1 MTHFAERARAALE
14 AYESTDRDAMT
25 DSDLLREHG
34 LTIREALELAANGT
48 AEAMP
53 LLRAVVQTWDGPC
66 ETRSDANNF
75 LSAVA
80 AARAYLAI
88 PTALAVK
95 AAQYK
100 EANPLGGP
108 ASMFRTIA
116 ERIEAGEPYHDV
128 LQDYGV
134 SVNVPD
140 QERDEVTAF
149 YSDAARAPVVSD
161 GWRELGERACALYCR
176 WYDTGEPRISGESMA
191 FELASF
197 IRLMLAAAPKPEEK
211 P

>member
-1 MTHFAERARAALE
+1 MSDYFSSFELGEPMTPLAERALAALE
-14 AYESTDRDAMT
+14 AYESIDRDAMT

-34 LTIREALELAANGT
+34 LTIREALE
-48 AEAMP
+48 
-53 LLRAVVQTWDGPC
+53 
-66 ETRSDANNF
+66 
-75 LSAVA
+75 
-80 AARAYLAI
+80 
-88 PTALAVK
+88 LAVK

-149 YSDAARAPVVSD
+149 
-161 GWRELGERACALYCR
+161 
-176 WYDTGEPRISGESMA
+176 
-191 FELASF
+191 
-197 IRLMLAAAPKPEEK
+197 
-211 P
+211 

>member
-1 MTHFAERARAALE
+1 MSDYFSSFELGEPMTPLAERALAALE
-14 AYESTDRDAMT
+14 AYESIDRDAMT

-34 LTIREALELAANGT
+34 LTIREALE
-48 AEAMP
+48 
-53 LLRAVVQTWDGPC
+53 
-66 ETRSDANNF
+66 
-75 LSAVA
+75 
-80 AARAYLAI
+80 
-88 PTALAVK
+88 LAVK